1 MRTAG
6 TNRCYRARTAGRT
19 TQHNGV
25 VDATPPRPY
34 HRPGRSWRVRGA
46 SRRHPSCGA
55 PQILVLLVAATCL
68 STVLTSCGESI
79 SSRSASRVPRDL
91 IPLFQNAAAV
101 YGVLTAAQLAAQA
114 RVESKFNRDAVSR
127 AGARGM
133 MQFLPGTWE
142 QFGVDGNADGAADP
156 LEPADAILS
165 AARYDAHLAQL
176 VQKLP
181 GDRVSLILAA
191 YNAGPAAV
199 RDAGG
204 VPDFAETRAYV
215 ANVHNWT
222 SRFNDQL

>member
-1 MRTAG
+1 M
-6 TNRCYRARTAGRT
+6 
-19 TQHNGV
+19 
-25 VDATPPRPY
+25 
-34 HRPGRSWRVRGA
+34 
-46 SRRHPSCGA
+46 SRQHPSQGVT
-55 PQILVLLVAATCL
+55 PILILFVTTAFLT
-68 STVLTSCGESI
+68 TTLTSCGDGI
-79 SSRSASRVPRDL
+79 SRSASKVPTDL
-91 IPLFQNAAAV
+91 IPLFRNAAAT

-133 MQFLPGTWE
+133 MQFLPDTWK
-142 QFGVDGNADGAADP
+142 QFGVDGNADGAVDP
-156 LEPADAILS
+156 LDPADAILS
-165 AARYDAHLAQL
+165 AARYEAHLAQV

>member
-1 MRTAG
+1 MILFVATAFL
-6 TNRCYRARTAGRT
+6 T
-19 TQHNGV
+19 TTLTG
-25 VDATPPRPY
+25 
-34 HRPGRSWRVRGA
+34 
-46 SRRHPSCGA
+46 CGDG
-55 PQILVLLVAATCL
+55 I
-68 STVLTSCGESI
+68 
-79 SSRSASRVPRDL
+79 SRSASKVPPNL
-91 IPLFQNAAAV
+91 IPLFQNAATV
-101 YGVLTAAQLAAQA
+101 YGVLSAAQLAAQA

-133 MQFLPGTWE
+133 MQFLPDTWK
-142 QFGVDGNADGAADP
+142 QFGVDGNADGSVNP
-156 LEPADAILS
+156 LDPADAILS

-222 SRFNDQL
+222 SRFNNQL

>member
-1 MRTAG
+1 M
-6 TNRCYRARTAGRT
+6 
-19 TQHNGV
+19 
-25 VDATPPRPY
+25 VDATPPCRHRRPDQ
-34 HRPGRSWRVRGA
+34 PWRVRGA
-46 SRRHPSCGA
+46 SRRQPSRGA
-55 PQILVLLVAATCL
+55 PQMLVLFVAATCL
-68 STVLTSCGESI
+68 STVLTGCGEGI
-79 SSRSASRVPRDL
+79 SRSASKVPRDL
-91 IPLFQNAAAV
+91 IPLFQNAATV

-142 QFGVDGNADGAADP
+142 QFGVDGNADGAVDP
-156 LEPADAILS
+156 LDPADAIFS

-222 SRFNDQL
+222 SRFNNQL